1 VRQAF
6 IIRNDGDEPL
16 LITNIRGCCGASTRL
31 ETNSI
36 APGTQTTFEVSL
48 SLRGRLGNQHKSLY
62 LESNDPKEPL
72 LQVRFIGRALRDW
85 SKLQAS
91 APQEAPQAT
100 NAAADTAVASNLSAS
115 ASARIGASNLPPVT
129 VDYFYEA
136 GCPECLV
143 VQSNIIPPLRER
155 FAGFHRLA
163 MHDVGIKT
171 NMILLIKFQ
180 ERLGIKDNEPVC
192 MVVDYTYALNGVDT
206 IRTGL
211 LSRVD
216 ACLGDRQLPGW
227 KPPESI
233 AVSNADGANL
243 AKDRVN
249 RFTLLAVLV
258 AGFLDG
264 INPCAISTL
273 VFFMS
278 LLGVS
283 KIKGRGLVTMGISFC
298 LASFLTYTALG
309 FGLLRA
315 LHLYTGFPMVRLVVE
330 MGMIAALGVLAAFS
344 FRDAYRYG
352 KTGDAK
358 QVSLQLSDGI
368 KERMHKVIRSGLGMG
383 SLALGGLMVG
393 AIVTALE
400 SVCTGQVY
408 VPTLILVINS
418 FSGAGVGAGVFPA
431 KAWSYLLLYNL
442 MFIVPLVAV
451 FILTYFGLRTQTLL
465 EWSRKNVVI
474 SKVLLGVFFLAMA
487 VLIAMM

>member
-1 VRQAF
+1 MRRHRTIPFLSATVLVASCLGWTEAAPRIACPNATCDFGALSVTQSVRQAF

-36 APGTQTTFEVSL
+36 APGTQTTFDVSL

-143 VQSNIIPPLRER
+143 VQSDIIPPLRER

-283 KIKGRGLVTMGISFC
+283 KIKGRGLVT
-298 LASFLTYTALG
+298 
-309 FGLLRA
+309 
-315 LHLYTGFPMVRLVVE
+315 
-330 MGMIAALGVLAAFS
+330 
-344 FRDAYRYG
+344 
-352 KTGDAK
+352 
-358 QVSLQLSDGI
+358 
-368 KERMHKVIRSGLGMG
+368 
-383 SLALGGLMVG
+383 
-393 AIVTALE
+393 
-400 SVCTGQVY
+400 
-408 VPTLILVINS
+408 INS
-418 FSGAGVGAGVFPA
+418 FSGAGVGVGVFPA

-487 VLIAMM
+487 TLIAMM